1 MIRFSSTGRWTAA
14 LLALWAAGA
23 LAQPKDS
30 DGDGVPDA
38 IDNCV
43 AVYNPGQ
50 QDGDG
55 DGIGNACD
63 GDFNNDGKVDDLDV
77 AYMKQKLGS
86 DDPAAD
92 LDGSGKVDDTDV
104 ALLRRLLGQPPGP
117 SGLPLDASFGRN
129 PPLATSVQILALSPV
144 LKDGRNAIVL
154 ADFSAAF
161 LSSTTGT
168 AARPPASIVLSVENG
183 LAVLN
188 DLGVQGDEKAGDG
201 IFTGL
206 VRIDPDAAKRDAES
220 FLLRARNS
228 KADAVTLFNRREVVG
243 NLKFDVADAFEPAT
257 NERRFSFT
265 LPLLGEQT
273 VLATPLPR
281 LRLLLPPS
289 TDPART
295 LLVRDLGVVQD
306 PARTFSPCT
315 PAGAVAP
322 FGNPAGAWSFRT
334 LMSHMAN
341 PAVSGISPQVF
352 VNDWL
357 KKWLS
362 TDSSVKHSDGSV
374 LAFNIPAR
382 PALQAIVNSL
392 QPAWNPAVPSSLDLD
407 KLPFRLLAIVNRI
420 DLAEAVTYGPG
431 SPGELRFVFG
441 LLERQGNACV
451 PAPMT
456 VILEYKVPTTRC
468 AGLRT
473 LARQWIALDALVPGS
488 AAYNAQ
494 LQALTDQVSVA
505 GAFPGQFNASAIG
518 QVRTNEVRLSLP
530 WELREF
536 TLQASPIF
544 GKLLHTSVK
553 QTPDKS
559 LNRTAVLSDFIANP
573 QPNVPVQHLGV
584 DFLGAA
590 IQYGPGAAP
599 ANPPWNGNP
608 LNGNAARFQ
617 FSLNTC
623 SGCHLSETGTSFT
636 MVSPNGPLNASAQ
649 LARFLTGTATTAPF
663 TPISDPEYG
672 TPSRHFNDLRRRG
685 QQLDQLAAKS
695 CFRLLEL
702 PVLQDAS
709 LSKLPNGS
717 VFAPGFVH

>member
-1 MIRFSSTGRWTAA
+1 MIRFSSTGRWAAA
-14 LLALWAAGA
+14 LLAVWAASA

-30 DGDGVPDA
+30 DGDGVPNA

-43 AVYNPGQ
+43 AVHNPAQ
-50 QDGDG
+50 HDGDG
-55 DGIGNACD
+55 DGFGNACD
-63 GDFNNDGKVDDLDV
+63 GDFNNDGKSDDRDV
-77 AYMKQKLGS
+77 AYMKEKLGS
-86 DDPAAD
+86 DDPVAD
-92 LDGSGKVDDTDV
+92 LDGNGKVDDTDV
-104 ALLRRLLGQPPGP
+104 ALLRRLFGQAPGP

-129 PPLATSVQILALSPV
+129 PPLATSVEILALSPA
-144 LKDGRNAIVL
+144 LKDGRNALVL

-161 LSSTTGT
+161 PSTAIT
-168 AARPPASIVLSVENG
+168 AARAPASIVLSVENG

-201 IFTGL
+201 LFTGL
-206 VRIDPDAAKRDAES
+206 VRIDPEAAKRDVES
-220 FLLRARNS
+220 FLQRARDS
-228 KADAVTLFNRREVVG
+228 KADVVTLFNRREVVG
-243 NLKFDVADAFEPAT
+243 HLKFDVADAFEPAGR
-257 NERRFSFT
+257 ERRFNFT
-265 LPLLGEQT
+265 LPLLGEQS
-273 VLATPLPR
+273 VQALPLPR
-281 LRLLLPPS
+281 LKLLLPPT

-315 PAGAVAP
+315 PSGAVAP

-334 LMSHMAN
+334 LMTHMAN

-362 TDSSVKHSDGSV
+362 TDGSVKHTDGSV
-374 LAFNIPAR
+374 LAFGIPAR

-441 LLERQGNACV
+441 LLERQGNTCV

-456 VILEYKVPTTRC
+456 VILEYKVPTTQC
-468 AGLRT
+468 AGLRK
-473 LARQWIALDALVPGS
+473 LAHKWIALDALVPGS

-494 LQALTDQVSVA
+494 LQALTDQVSAA

-559 LNRTAVLSDFIANP
+559 LNRTAVLSAFIANP

-636 MVSPNGPLNASAQ
+636 MVSPDGPLNAPAP
-649 LARFLTGTATTAPF
+649 LARFLTGTAATSPF
-663 TPISDPEYG
+663 TPIIDPEYG

-695 CFRLLEL
+695 CFRLPEL
-702 PVLQDAS
+702 PVLQDAG
-709 LSKLPNGS
+709 LSRLPNGS